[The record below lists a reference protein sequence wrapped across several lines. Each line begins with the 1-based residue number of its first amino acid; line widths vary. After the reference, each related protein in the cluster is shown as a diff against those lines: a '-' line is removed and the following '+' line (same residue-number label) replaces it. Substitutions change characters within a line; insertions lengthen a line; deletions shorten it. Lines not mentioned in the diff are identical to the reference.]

1 MIQQFEKQIKIDNNR
16 YSKVTEIM
24 LTLSALKKVCYNVCT
39 IDSLSFMYASRR
51 LI

>member
-24 LTLSALKKVCYNVCT
+24 LTLSALKKYVTMFVQ
-39 IDSLSFMYASRR
+39 
-51 LI
+51 